1 MGEAGEYFVSQGA
14 VCDEQVAGVDGAAEL
29 AYHVDHVGGGEGGV
43 FLDSMQGGAV
53 LQQQLKN
60 VAVLSQL
67 TRPLPVAAG
76 VDALVKDTAA
86 QHLIEGCAVLRIGKI
101 DICTT
106 I

>member
-1 MGEAGEYFVSQGA
+1 MT
-14 VCDEQVAGVDGAAEL
+14 GVDGATETA
-29 AYHVDHVGGGEGGV
+29 HHIDHAGCGEGGV
-43 FLDSMQGGAV
+43 FLDSVQGGAV
-53 LQQQLKN
+53 LQQQLQD

-101 DICTT
+101 DICPT